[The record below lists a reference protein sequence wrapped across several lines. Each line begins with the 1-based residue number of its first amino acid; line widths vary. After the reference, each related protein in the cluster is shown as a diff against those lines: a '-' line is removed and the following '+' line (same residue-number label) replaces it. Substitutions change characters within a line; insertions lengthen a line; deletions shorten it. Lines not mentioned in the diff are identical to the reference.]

1 MSLRDVRPEDLD
13 EFFAHQQDD
22 EANVMS
28 AFAPRN
34 PKDWG
39 VFDYH
44 WAQLLGDERTLVKTI
59 QDEQGRA
66 AGALV
71 CSREGGVPEL
81 SFWTAREYWGQ
92 GLTTAAVDEFLAE
105 FSERPVRAHV
115 PTDNVG
121 SQKVLKRRGFEV
133 VGEEK
138 VFSNARAEVV
148 TEEIL
153 ELSGD

>member
-34 PKDWG
+34 PKDRG

-138 VFSNARAEVV
+138 VFSNARAAVV
-148 TEEIL
+148 VEHVL
-153 ELSGD
+153 ELDGD